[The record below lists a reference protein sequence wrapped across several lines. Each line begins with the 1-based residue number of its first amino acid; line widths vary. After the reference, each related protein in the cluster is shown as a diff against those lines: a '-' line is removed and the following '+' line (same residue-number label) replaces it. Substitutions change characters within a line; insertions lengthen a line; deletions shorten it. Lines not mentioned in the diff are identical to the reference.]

1 MDEVLQPWRL
11 LYSGCDGG
19 YTLNMYRLAADNR
32 ASTRTIPAWLVLI
45 TFVPVVFGVIAML
58 TGPQIGAAL
67 STLANASL
75 ALFILIPAVAIGT
88 LILWPAR
95 SYLLQIPTPAPGIY
109 YLVISAAIGLPA
121 LGLLNMCL
129 GAVGAL
135 HWSPIIL
142 LLGSLIA
149 GYATLSTH
157 LKSLQL
163 SSLRKGINPRWL
175 LFAAAVAVPVAVLL
189 TAACFPAGT
198 LWHTEGKGYD
208 VLEYHLQ
215 LPKQFIAA
223 GSTAPVRGN
232 IYSYLPLNIE
242 MVFTLMAGLL
252 KILPGWGGLYSLIYG
267 SQLLMVAVTL
277 LTALA
282 VGLAPLTLS
291 WRSRAVATLLFIA
304 TPWVIV
310 IGSLAY
316 NDSAVLLLGAIVLP
330 LAVVGESRRIFWI
343 IGLLLGL
350 AVGIKMTAG
359 ISLALPVAAV
369 WLARRRWRDLLLV
382 IVISTAVYSPWMVR
396 SMAASHTKTS
406 IGNPIFPLFAQTLGM
421 DHWSHSLAVRFDR
434 GHTAPARDA
443 GLLGHLR
450 AMADQWFLDRQFGAG
465 IAAIADAV
473 ARHPGYPGPRTPW
486 FLRFGLIWIAIF
498 MGVFIA
504 VTCGIEAWLLL
515 LMGGV
520 QIITWMLCTQIQA
533 RFLVPVI
540 LPSVWLAAM
549 ALRPIPK
556 MAVVFGAG
564 LLVQLVFVLVLL
576 RSENGTFLGGA
587 YSQVI
592 GRYFELPEMWLLSNH
607 PQRVLAPY
615 DLANAQ
621 SRIYLEGFDAPLYVR
636 GHVIYNTVFNR
647 NRLAR
652 YYAAHGPDATIHWLQ
667 SKDVRLV
674 VFDWSEIARLRHTY
688 GFNKVVTPRMAE
700 ALIKFGLRPLDA
712 KLAPAIS
719 IFAVPQH

>member
-1 MDEVLQPWRL
+1 
-11 LYSGCDGG
+11 
-19 YTLNMYRLAADNR
+19 MYRLAAEHQ
-32 ASTRTIPAWLVLI
+32 ASNRTIPAWMVLA
-45 TFVPVVFGVIAML
+45 TFIPVVVGVIALL

-75 ALFILIPAVAIGT
+75 AMFILIPAVALGT

-95 SYLLQIPTPAPGIY
+95 PYLLQLPAPVPGVY
-109 YLVISAAIGLPA
+109 YLVISAAIGLPT

-129 GAVGAL
+129 GAAGAL
-135 HWSPIIL
+135 RWSPIIL

-157 LKSLQL
+157 LKSLQF
-163 SSLRKGINPRWL
+163 SALRRGINPRWL
-175 LFAAAVAVPVAVLL
+175 LFAAAAAIPVAVLL

-215 LPKQFIAA
+215 LPREFMTV

-232 IYSYLPLNIE
+232 IYSFLPLNIE

-277 LTALA
+277 LAALA

-291 WRSRAVATLLFIA
+291 SRSRALAMLLFLS

-316 NDSAVLLLGAIVLP
+316 NDPAVLLLGAVALP
-330 LAVVGESRRIFWI
+330 LAVVGGSRQVFWI
-343 IGLLLGL
+343 IGVLLGL
-350 AVGIKMTAG
+350 AVGVKMTAG
-359 ISLALPVAAV
+359 ISIALPVAAV
-369 WLARRRWRDLLLV
+369 WLARHRWRDLILV

-396 SMAASHTKTS
+396 SMVASHTRTS

-421 DHWSHSLAVRFDR
+421 DHWSHSLAARFDR

-443 GLLGHLR
+443 GLVGHLR

-465 IAAIADAV
+465 IAAVADAV
-473 ARHPGYPGPRTPW
+473 ARHPGYPGPHTPW
-486 FLRFGLIWIAIF
+486 FLRFGLIWIAIIL
-498 MGVFIA
+498 GAIIA
-504 VTCGIEAWLLL
+504 VTCGMEAWLLL
-515 LMGGV
+515 LIGGV
-520 QIITWMLCTQIQA
+520 QIITWLLFTQIQA

-556 MAVVFGAG
+556 MAVVFAAG
-564 LLVQLVFVLVLL
+564 LAVQLVFVLVLL

-587 YSQVI
+587 YSQII

-607 PQRVLAPY
+607 PQQVFAPY
-615 DLANAQ
+615 DLASPQ
-621 SRIYLEGFDAPLYVR
+621 SRIYLEGFDAPLYVH
-636 GHVIYNTVFNR
+636 GHIIYNTVFNR

-652 YYAAHGPDATIHWLQ
+652 YYAAHGADATIHWLQ
-667 SKDVRLV
+667 SKHVRLV

-700 ALIKFGLRPLDA
+700 ALVKSGLRPIDA
-712 KLAPAIS
+712 KLAAAIS
-719 IFAVPQH
+719 IFAVPKP